1 MADFF
6 TTFQLAE
13 RWHVTAHQVRMMIR
27 ERRLPVVKL
36 ARNRYLVPSKA
47 ALEFE
52 KANLCEQ
59 VASK

>member
-6 TTFQLAE
+6 TTLQLAE

-36 ARNRYLVPSKA
+36 AKNKYLIPSKD
-47 ALEFE
+47 ALAFE
-52 KANLCEQ
+52 RNHLCEQ
-59 VASK
+59 AK